1 VIRIAVVDDHPI
13 VLDGIVAMLADA
25 AGFLLCGTAA
35 NVADAVA
42 LAGRERPDVMVLDLE
57 LPGGGGIAAIGAIK
71 RGSPQTRIVIFSAYA
86 GEERVGAALAAGA
99 DSYVLKGTASDELL
113 ATIRAVAGGQTRM
126 DPAIAAQAVAA
137 LRAPRQDRITGRERE
152 VLALLA
158 EGLPSK
164 AIAERLGITERTVKF
179 HVGEIIARLGAV
191 NRAQAVAI
199 ARQRGLL

>member
-1 VIRIAVVDDHPI
+1 MIGIAVVDDHPI

-25 AGFLLCGTAA
+25 GGFRLCGTAA
-35 NVADAVA
+35 TAAGAIA
-42 LAGRERPDVMVLDLE
+42 LAEGERPSVMVLDLE
-57 LPGGGGIAAIGAIK
+57 LPGGGGIPAIGAIK
-71 RGSPQTRIVIFSAYA
+71 RASPQTRIVIFSAYA

-113 ATIRAVAGGQTRM
+113 ETIRAVAAGQTRM
-126 DPAIAAQAVAA
+126 DAAIAAQAVAA

-158 EGLPSK
+158 DGLPSK